1 MKLKFLLL
9 AAILMMVASTIA
21 VLVTQS
27 NTHRKARQ
35 SQLPAAIS
43 NYNQTF
49 KLNTSPPLWPDSQKS
64 GGTNGLSAK

>member
-9 AAILMMVASTIA
+9 AVILMTVASTVA

-27 NTHRKARQ
+27 NAHHKPRQ

-49 KLNTSPPLWPDSQKS
+49 KLNTSPPLWPNSQKS
-64 GGTNGLSAK
+64 GGTNGLTAK